1 MRLAATAN
9 GLGDNRYWHYR
20 VTSAGQAPSSS
31 SSFGSC
37 NTSETWRVYRFGMPS
52 RRRSALVDR
61 LVVDQPGRPQQE
73 ILDELRRVILDGAV
87 PPGTPIPLAEVS
99 DLFGVSQIPVR
110 ESLKTLIGEGLVA
123 HRSNSGYT
131 VAQLTPQ
138 ELREM
143 YIVRETLESAAL
155 AAAVANAT
163 DADRAAIVAVNDVLE
178 QAIRDDDP
186 VTYHR
191 QSREFHIAL
200 SRPSRMHRLLHMLE
214 SAWNVTEPVQSMVHV
229 APSDRAHLHTD
240 HCQMVDAFL
249 AGDVEQLLAVSELHA
264 QRLNS
269 VIATLPTD
277 TGLLA
282 RPNIS
287 FTQ

>member
-1 MRLAATAN
+1 M
-9 GLGDNRYWHYR
+9 
-20 VTSAGQAPSSS
+20 S
-31 SSFGSC
+31 
-37 NTSETWRVYRFGMPS
+37 S
-52 RRRSALVDR
+52 RRRSALVDK

-87 PPGTPIPLAEVS
+87 PPGTPIPLAEVA

-110 ESLKTLIGEGLVA
+110 ESLKTLIGEGLVT

-131 VAQLTPQ
+131 VAQLTVQ

-143 YIVRETLESAAL
+143 YIVRETLESASL
-155 AAAVANAT
+155 AAALANAT
-163 DADRAAIVAVNDVLE
+163 DADRAAIVAVNDVLQ

-186 VTYHR
+186 ITYHR

-214 SAWNVTEPVQSMVHV
+214 AAWNVTEPVQSMVHV

-277 TGLLA
+277 TGLLT
-282 RPNIS
+282 PPDIS